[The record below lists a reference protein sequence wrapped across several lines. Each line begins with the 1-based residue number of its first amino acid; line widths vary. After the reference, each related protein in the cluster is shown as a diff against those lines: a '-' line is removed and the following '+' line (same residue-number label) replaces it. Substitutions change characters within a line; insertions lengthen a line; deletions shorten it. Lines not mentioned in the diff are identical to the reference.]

1 MRTAN
6 RKPRANHAQTTR
18 KQRAA
23 RTRTTRAHE
32 AEAARNR
39 LLRFNPAQQ
48 LRHLAMLMQDRRIGL
63 Q

>member
-1 MRTAN
+1 MNAARRARDHADSESQTT
-6 RKPRANHAQTTR
+6 RKPRA
-18 KQRAA
+18 A
-23 RTRTTRAHE
+23 RSRTTRAH
-32 AEAARNR
+32 EAARNR